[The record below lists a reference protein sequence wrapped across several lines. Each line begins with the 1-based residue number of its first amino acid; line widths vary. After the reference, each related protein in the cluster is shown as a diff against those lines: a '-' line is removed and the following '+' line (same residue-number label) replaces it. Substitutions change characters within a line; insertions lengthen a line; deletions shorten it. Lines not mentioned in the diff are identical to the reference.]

1 MSTAMQVR
9 LRHWPG
15 MKVSWLGAG
24 AVVHSGEE
32 PSPGSAAL
40 VVSPH
45 GSAEC
50 AVVISSHTVK
60 LQPAMIEELA
70 EVLANGLPRGFT
82 AMRFVAWDGACATNE
97 RPAAAHMIAMRLG
110 IDVIAA
116 AGPLLGVPG
125 GSLFAPVGRGEH
137 RPGGFWRFRTG
148 VQPVRVGWRFPAPA
162 WESDLCTEI
171 PELPGDLVL
180 DQIPAGLWLHRRR
193 VGSVTDL
200 AYSVPTDHANPA
212 LILGHP
218 SDQPLH
224 RDELAQAVSSVP
236 TLAADR
242 CVFTPYG
249 QNPIADGPVG
259 PVVADVLGRAV
270 HVRTGLPLCAPAGQ
284 RAVVT
289 IDAKGLPRWRT
300 FARELWH
307 APRTG
312 APRPVDWVNPCP
324 DVLDTPAGQATFS
337 LGSGWVLEVVQAGLW
352 IRPEHLSDPADWI
365 RGLPVDVN
373 RCAVIVG
380 APNAA
385 EAPPP
390 THTIAEVLERL
401 PIDARKRAYLTV
413 PRGTTPNIFMLAT
426 ELRDALPEPGEVE
439 LVAPSAS
446 AATTTTGSFPAVQ
459 DAPRHASHSADGRH
473 GDANGPYLVDGRHG
487 DANGPYL
494 VDGRPAN
501 GHPSGAHPTVSR
513 PATYESGYD
522 KRGIE
527 DSRGYETRPDYGAAA
542 HGGYTEPRTSSFD
555 APRPNGFDDRAPRTG
570 ALPAVDPTTHA
581 FDTPRTNGFDDRTPR
596 TGAFPAA
603 DPTNGFDGR
612 GQRTGSF
619 PAQADPAAAAF
630 APPTPNGTQRPPRPG
645 GYPAEPP
652 MQQPRPRPADATG
665 AFPAAGGL
673 RNNPD
678 STTPMVPVVP
688 GPNPNGGN
696 GNGHGGNVHGGPN
709 GRGGNGHG
717 PGVANG
723 HGGSGHGGSGHGATG
738 HAAVYNGFSGP
749 GHNGNGHNGAPGVNG
764 HPGAAPNGHGG
775 PVPNGHGG
783 PVPNGHGGPVPN
795 GHGGP
800 VPNGHGPSG
809 LNGNGHP
816 GPVHNGNGY
825 GGMHP
830 DLHVAPPHAF
840 HREDRPLPTPGPNAP
855 HGYSFDAPDY
865 DEHHFD
871 PVTSPSRHHEEP
883 SGRMTAQRP
892 SVEEQ
897 NELAEETSSIN
908 TGREIRSHNKKGKT
922 SRADDKTST
931 QELDRLLGFFDEIR
945 RAKAWDEDP
954 NSPEAQAAKR
964 AAAGQPPAGPRRAR
978 H

>member
-45 GSAEC
+45 GSTEC

-162 WESDLCTEI
+162 WESDLCTEM

-224 RDELAQAVSSVP
+224 RDELAHAVSAVP

-352 IRPEHLSDPADWI
+352 IRPEHLNDPTDWI

-385 EAPPP
+385 EVPPP
-390 THTIAEVLERL
+390 AHTIAEVLERL

-413 PRGTTPNIFMLAT
+413 PRGATPNAFMLAT
-426 ELRDALPEPGEVE
+426 ELRDSLPEPGEVE

-459 DAPRHASHSADGRH
+459 DGPRHASHSA
-473 GDANGPYLVDGRHG
+473 GDRRG

-513 PATYESGYD
+513 PAAYESDYD
-522 KRGIE
+522 E
-527 DSRGYETRPDYGAAA
+527 RGYEARPDYGAAA
-542 HGGYTEPRTSSFD
+542 HGGHAEPRRSSFD
-555 APRPNGFDDRAPRTG
+555 TPRTNGFDDRAPRTGAYPAVDPTNGFDDRAPRTG
-570 ALPAVDPTTHA
+570 ALPAADPTTNA
-581 FDTPRTNGFDDRTPR
+581 FDTPRTNGFDDRAPRTGAYPAVDPTTNAFDTPR
-596 TGAFPAA
+596 TNGFDDRAPRTGGFPVADPANGFDERGQHTGAFPAQP
-603 DPTNGFDGR
+603 DPA
-612 GQRTGSF
+612 TGSF
-619 PAQADPAAAAF
+619 
-630 APPTPNGTQRPPRPG
+630 APPAPSGTQRPPRPG

-652 MQQPRPRPADATG
+652 MQQPRQRPADTTG
-665 AFPAAGGL
+665 AFPAGGF
-673 RNNPD
+673 RNPD
-678 STTPMVPVVP
+678 PTAPMVPVVP
-688 GPNPNGGN
+688 GPPPNGVN
-696 GNGHGGNVHGGPN
+696 GNVHG
-709 GRGGNGHG
+709 
-717 PGVANG
+717 A
-723 HGGSGHGGSGHGATG
+723 AG
-738 HAAVYNGFSGP
+738 HAAAYNGFNGP
-749 GHNGNGHNGAPGVNG
+749 GSPDHSGNGHNGAPGVNG
-764 HPGAAPNGHGG
+764 HPGVAPNGHSG
-775 PVPNGHGG
+775 PG
-783 PVPNGHGGPVPN
+783 
-795 GHGGP
+795 
-800 VPNGHGPSG
+800 PNGHGP
-809 LNGNGHP
+809 NGR
-816 GPVHNGNGY
+816 NGNGY

-830 DLHVAPPHAF
+830 DLHVAPPRAF
-840 HREDRPLPTPGPNAP
+840 HREDRPLPPAGPNAP

-871 PVTSPSRHHEEP
+871 PATQPSRHHEEP
-883 SGRMTAQRP
+883 TGRMPAQRP
-892 SVEEQ
+892 PMDEQ
-897 NELAEETSSIN
+897 TDPGEETSSIN

-954 NSPEAQAAKR
+954 SSPEAQAAKR

>member
-45 GSAEC
+45 GSTEC

-125 GSLFAPVGRGEH
+125 GSLFAPVGRGEQ

-148 VQPVRVGWRFPAPA
+148 APAVRVGWRFPAPA
-162 WESDLCTEI
+162 WESQLCTEI

-200 AYSVPTDHANPA
+200 AYSVPTDHENPA
-212 LILGHP
+212 MILGHP
-218 SDQPLH
+218 GDEPLH
-224 RDELAQAVSSVP
+224 REELAQAVSAVP
-236 TLAADR
+236 TLSADR

-249 QNPIADGPVG
+249 QNPIAEGPVG

-289 IDAKGLPRWRT
+289 IDNKGLPRWRT

-307 APRTG
+307 APRTS
-312 APRPVDWVNPCP
+312 APRPVDWINPCP
-324 DVLDTPAGQATFS
+324 EVLDAPAGQATFS

-352 IRPEHLSDPADWI
+352 LRPEHLNDPADWV
-365 RGLPVDVN
+365 RQLPVDVN

-385 EAPPP
+385 EIPPP
-390 THTIAEVLERL
+390 AHTIAEILEKL
-401 PIDARKRAYLTV
+401 PIDARKRAYIAV
-413 PRGTTPNIFMLAT
+413 PRAAAPNVFILAT
-426 ELRDALPEPGEVE
+426 GLLESLPEPGEVE
-439 LVAPSAS
+439 LVSPSTPS
-446 AATTTTGSFPAVQ
+446 TSGSFPTITP
-459 DAPRHASHSADGRH
+459 DAPRHGA
-473 GDANGPYLVDGRHG
+473 GRHG

-501 GHPSGAHPTVSR
+501 GHPSGAHPTVPRSAAHER
-513 PATYESGYD
+513 SPEQD
-522 KRGIE
+522 FE
-527 DSRGYETRPDYGAAA
+527 RGY
-542 HGGYTEPRTSSFD
+542 SS
-555 APRPNGFDDRAPRTG
+555 
-570 ALPAVDPTTHA
+570 
-581 FDTPRTNGFDDRTPR
+581 
-596 TGAFPAA
+596 
-603 DPTNGFDGR
+603 
-612 GQRTGSF
+612 RTGSF
-619 PAQADPAAAAF
+619 PAVDGGSRTGSFPAYPAADAERGSRTGSFPAFPPAEAERGSRTGSFPAFPPADAPTTSFDAPRMPRNGSSPATGAFPAVPESATGSF
-630 APPTPNGTQRPPRPG
+630 APLSPNGSQRPGRPN
-645 GYPAEPP
+645 GYQSEPP
-652 MQQPRPRPADATG
+652 MQQPRQRPGDTTG
-665 AFPAAGGL
+665 SFPAAAF
-673 RNNPD
+673 RNGNPD
-678 STTPMVPVVP
+678 ATAPMVPIVP
-688 GPNPNGGN
+688 GPGAPSPM
-696 GNGHGGNVHGGPN
+696 NGHGPANGHGPVN
-709 GRGGNGHG
+709 GHGSVNGHG
-717 PGVANG
+717 PGN
-723 HGGSGHGGSGHGATG
+723 
-738 HAAVYNGFSGP
+738 VY
-749 GHNGNGHNGAPGVNG
+749 
-764 HPGAAPNGHGG
+764 GAAPQGPNGFNGGGQAHNGFNGGAAPMNGHA
-775 PVPNGHGG
+775 P
-783 PVPNGHGGPVPN
+783 
-795 GHGGP
+795 
-800 VPNGHGPSG
+800 
-809 LNGNGHP
+809 
-816 GPVHNGNGY
+816 
-825 GGMHP
+825 MHP
-830 DLHVAPPHAF
+830 DLHVAPPRAF
-840 HREDRPLPTPGPNAP
+840 HREDQPLHPSGPGAP

-871 PVTSPSRHHEEP
+871 PVTPPTRHHEEP
-883 SGRMTAQRP
+883 TGRMPAQRAP
-892 SVEEQ
+892 MADESEQ
-897 NELAEETSSIN
+897 DDSASTN

-922 SRADDKTST
+922 VRADDKTST

-954 NSPEAQAAKR
+954 GTPEQQAAKR